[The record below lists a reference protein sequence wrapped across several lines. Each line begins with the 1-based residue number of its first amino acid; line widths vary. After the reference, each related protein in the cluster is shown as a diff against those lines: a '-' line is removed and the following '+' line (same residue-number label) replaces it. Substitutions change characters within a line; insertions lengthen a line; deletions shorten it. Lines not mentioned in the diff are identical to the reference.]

1 FSALSEVY
9 FAAGNLTKAEG
20 ALREALR
27 LTPDSAKL
35 HDDLAQVYEQRADMP
50 NAISEYEKEVD
61 LDPTNS
67 ETYTNLGLLY
77 AKVHN
82 FEKGAYCFE
91 QTLRLRPGDP
101 RASFWLAEMY
111 VGLNRNYDQAL
122 QLT

>member
-1 FSALSEVY
+1 
-9 FAAGNLTKAEG
+9 
-20 ALREALR
+20 
-27 LTPDSAKL
+27 
-35 HDDLAQVYEQRADMP
+35 DMP

-122 QLT
+122 QLTQSTIAQQPNFKEAYTLLSYIYNKLGREKEAREAERQAAALPSGKEG